1 MAFNWEEF
9 LDLAIA
15 LQTGRSDYPHDAALR
30 SAVSRAYFAAYCIA
44 RDYARDKEGLSLANK
59 PSDHSLV
66 RRHYLRHGREDL
78 ASELD
83 DLRQWRNVC
92 DYEDEIKIDLSVL
105 VEIAIQNASDVIE
118 ILSQNKSM

>member
-1 MAFNWEEF
+1 MAFNWKEF

-15 LQTGRSDYPHDAALR
+15 LQIGRSDYPHDAALR
-30 SAVSRAYFAAYCIA
+30 FAVSRAYYAAYCIA
-44 RDYARDKEGLSLANK
+44 RDYARDKEGLSLANM

-66 RRHYLRHGREDL
+66 RRHYLRHGRDDL

-92 DYEDEIKIDLSVL
+92 DYEDEIKIDLSLL
-105 VEIAIQNASDVIE
+105 VEIAVQNARDIIGNME
-118 ILSQNKSM
+118 K

>member
-1 MAFNWEEF
+1 MAFNWKEF

-30 SAVSRAYFAAYCIA
+30 SAVSRAYYAAYCIA
-44 RDYARDKEGLSLANK
+44 RDYARDKEGLSLANM

-66 RRHYLRHGREDL
+66 RRHYLRHGRDDL

-92 DYEDEIKIDLSVL
+92 DYEEVINPPHSCKIPSPHTPSTSSSYSP
-105 VEIAIQNASDVIE
+105 EGSA
-118 ILSQNKSM
+118 